1 MKTNI
6 DRNLPNENYEAAI
19 SANSPSLSNAYAT
32 LADVSIGTPSGNQL
46 ISGGAV
52 YSGTGLDFDVSELVY
67 IIAGVQYNSVPT
79 SVTLLVGDPANPRFD
94 AIVVDETETVSV
106 VQGTPAATPITP
118 AIGEDQVLV
127 QYILVGTNATTPNIV
142 TEYIYREGSAPDWT
156 PSTNGTN
163 NTANFSSLTPSPY
176 QGTECV
182 LAEIGRY
189 SSTRGIRFSTGTPVN
204 RDDYV
209 QLSFWVY
216 LPVNLIAAGKQRGY
230 IFMYSDNSVSSSD
243 YIGYA
248 RFENYCDFTLTGKWQ
263 LVSIPTALFAA
274 NRATRTTIGFIN
286 FTLWPNLSG
295 FDPVEIAFDEIKLST
310 GYGPSTNVA
319 TVDIL
324 ENDNVVGDTA
334 RINFLN
340 GKNTKVGAID
350 DTLNNKIDVS
360 IDSLL
365 EIKEDGVGIEPS
377 VSGINF
383 TGEGST
389 VTSLGGV
396 NPEVT
401 VDIPGSVFTSTING
415 ANMIEV
421 SQESDFGAGFPGG
434 ARILTSNTTY
444 FVRGAVNITGR
455 LIVDSPGISIKGWNR
470 DEDSLNF
477 TGLNT
482 VGDLITVTDESFEMS
497 NLKISSTNDT
507 AGTVAL
513 KAINYD
519 AAEYNSGR
527 DKVLT
532 LVNCQFRNCFDVWYI
547 EGFDLVD
554 IQNTLVWYIEATTI
568 GCQFKN
574 VSKLQLSSC
583 EYVRWFDETNI
594 ANSLGVWTPAVY
606 SIGDIVTEGPTF
618 YKALTNNGVQ
628 PSTSIGVDWE
638 VASYSTASMIELL
651 DNAGGPGFGAVNIN
665 GGIIHPQQTQT
676 GIDINTA
683 STTGFGTISSNAFVD
698 VGLTTGK
705 VFKPQGLTGLPE
717 YSIGATYGYDIF
729 ANQGLLNSTSGI
741 VATLNNNALVT
752 SASLTPIAINAT
764 TVSPQAAVRFGTS
777 TGGEIEYFGTK
788 QVYCSIHASVTI
800 NSNGND
806 DTYSVTLWKDSGT
819 GPVELPGSEVS
830 VQLDSGG
837 AVVLQEATV
846 AINYGTLFN
855 NGDKLELRIAS
866 GGPFDCIVPSYQLV
880 VRE

>member
-1 MKTNI
+1 MSE
-6 DRNLPNENYEAAI
+6 RNQPIISGIEGTVIIHSDVDASTSAI
-19 SANSPSLSNAYAT
+19 LQNNWTATVAPAVTDDSASGYAIGSEW
-32 LADVSIGTPSGNQL
+32 ADVTADKSYKLVDASVGAAVWKEITAAGGGGGGVFTPTIN
-46 ISGGAV
+46 
-52 YSGTGLDFDVSELVY
+52 
-67 IIAGVQYNSVPT
+67 
-79 SVTLLVGDPANPRFD
+79 
-94 AIVVDETETVSV
+94 
-106 VQGTPAATPITP
+106 
-118 AIGEDQVLV
+118 
-127 QYILVGTNATTPNIV
+127 
-142 TEYIYREGSAPDWT
+142 
-156 PSTNGTN
+156 STNM
-163 NTANFSSLTPSPY
+163 
-176 QGTECV
+176 V
-182 LAEIGRY
+182 
-189 SSTRGIRFSTGTPVN
+189 
-204 RDDYV
+204 
-209 QLSFWVY
+209 
-216 LPVNLIAAGKQRGY
+216 
-230 IFMYSDNSVSSSD
+230 
-243 YIGYA
+243 
-248 RFENYCDFTLTGKWQ
+248 
-263 LVSIPTALFAA
+263 
-274 NRATRTTIGFIN
+274 
-286 FTLWPNLSG
+286 
-295 FDPVEIAFDEIKLST
+295 
-310 GYGPSTNVA
+310 
-319 TVDIL
+319 
-324 ENDNVVGDTA
+324 
-334 RINFLN
+334 
-340 GKNTKVGAID
+340 
-350 DTLNNKIDVS
+350 
-360 IDSLL
+360 
-365 EIKEDGVGIEPS
+365 
-377 VSGINF
+377 
-383 TGEGST
+383 
-389 VTSLGGV
+389 
-396 NPEVT
+396 
-401 VDIPGSVFTSTING
+401 
-415 ANMIEV
+415 EV
-421 SQESDFGAGFPGG
+421 SQESDFGAGLPGSVI
-434 ARILTSNTTY
+434 ILASNTTY
-444 FVRGAVNITGR
+444 FVRGEVNITGR

-594 ANSLGVWTPAVY
+594 ANSLGAWDAVTNY
-606 SIGDIVTEGPTF
+606 SLGDIVTEGPTF
-618 YKALTNNGVQ
+618 YRALTNNVNRQ
-628 PSTSIGVDWE
+628 PSTTLGVDWE
-638 VASYSTASMIELL
+638 VTGYSTASMIELL

-665 GGIIHPQQTQT
+665 GGIIHPQQTQA
-676 GIDINTA
+676 GIDINNA
-683 STTGFGTISSNAFVD
+683 STTGFGTISSNAFIN

-855 NGDKLELRIAS
+855 NGDKVQLRIAS
-866 GGPFDCIVPSYQLV
+866 GGPNTCIVPSYQLV